1 MRSEKKKKKQE
12 DQLEKTS
19 VYTRKCQEQTRLFI
33 KLFFFFLHFKAKE
46 KFVFN
51 SVLRRHVHAK

>member
-1 MRSEKKKKKQE
+1 MAMRSEKKKKQE

-33 KLFFFFLHFKAKE
+33 KLFFFLHFKAKE

>member
-33 KLFFFFLHFKAKE
+33 KLFFFCILKKKRNLF
-46 KFVFN
+46 
-51 SVLRRHVHAK
+51 SIQC

>member
-1 MRSEKKKKKQE
+1 MAMRSEKRKKQE

-19 VYTRKCQEQTRLFI
+19 FYTRKCQEQTRLFI
-33 KLFFFFLHFKAKE
+33 KLCFFLHFKEKE
-46 KFVFN
+46 KFFFN